1 VLTVELHDMS
11 LEMVNLWK
19 QLFSRVLPLTVEVHA
34 GQARPVIP
42 ADYAV
47 NVDHGHQIENEITS

>member
-1 VLTVELHDMS
+1 MS